1 MYNTEQLGELTA
13 FLQGQMVRL
22 AALVSEPLEPGDSVF
37 VTEEMPS
44 WMGAGMECLLQVRW
58 VASDPEAGGDQGVFL
73 LSMQVNFPGYYRR
86 MELTQGGLEE
96 VRGFVGN
103 AEIPHHLA
111 LAINDLMGMERG

>member
-22 AALVSEPLEPGDSVF
+22 AAQLSEPLEPGDSVF

-44 WMGAGMECLLQVRW
+44 WMGAGMEYLLQVRW
-58 VASDPEAGGDQGVFL
+58 VASDPDAGGDEGAFK

-86 MELTQGGLEE
+86 MDLIQGGLEE
-96 VRGFVGN
+96 VRGFAGN
-103 AEIPHHLA
+103 AEISHQLA
-111 LAINDLMGMERG
+111 LAINDLMRMERG